1 MKLPFSVETSSSV
14 PITRASIKSLLRQG
28 MTLSYGDVEHVQV
41 RIQHLQ
47 NSIDANMKQME
58 QLRSLYEACL
68 KKTADLISESE
79 EYSASI
85 APVRRLP
92 KELLGEILLYVV
104 CDAHHNPAK
113 DHHHT
118 KTLSNVMRVCF
129 YWYNVCHGNPRLW
142 SLFELSLDLDS
153 GSLYLPADIAT
164 YLYLSHESPLSV
176 RLKLSADGG
185 RATTRYMPFQD
196 LKRFLQVSHR
206 IQSLCLHVSFRLDTP
221 VVQDALKLVFESP
234 LPNLREVELHIPDRY
249 ISTLQ
254 RFVSSETSF
263 PCLQSLHVV
272 RGMVKPRVIRLDP
285 CLSVVKTPLSPFPLT
300 QITDLHLQY
309 HVHDA
314 VDVLLFCTNVTSVHI
329 SMPPSRKGH
338 HTESDESSS
347 SSDDE
352 DETEWESES
361 ESEHSSD
368 DDHSSD
374 PDWSSDDE
382 SLPHYPPRNPRPPLR
397 IPEPRIFPHLVEL
410 TIEVISARGMRFGAF
425 ADVAKVLNR
434 ITAPNLSSI
443 AFIADADQTQTLADS
458 RARYWDEPSFV
469 SSLIGMLERSEVE
482 TVVQKFSVVGVP
494 LGDEQMIKFLSYMRG
509 LKHLEIRENLP
520 KGDKDQPAR
529 VRNRIVTKKLLRSLK
544 ISPLDDSVTSAKVP
558 SVPFLKTL
566 RLAVHDGW
574 TRELMETMLESR
586 RDGLRS
592 AYINFLSNPIHR
604 VDAERISQLQKHM
617 YVWVTGPDL
626 VWT

>member
-1 MKLPFSVETSSSV
+1 M

-28 MTLSYGDVEHVQV
+28 MTLPYGDVEHVQI

-47 NSIDANMKQME
+47 NSIDANMKHME
-58 QLRSLYEACL
+58 WLRSLYEACL

-118 KTLSNVMRVCF
+118 KTLSNVMR
-129 YWYNVCHGNPRLW
+129 WEN
-142 SLFELSLDLDS
+142 
-153 GSLYLPADIAT
+153 LYLPADIAT
-164 YLYLSHESPLSV
+164 YLYLSHKSPLSV

-206 IQSLCLHVSFRLDTP
+206 IQSLCLHVTFRLDTP

-263 PCLQSLHVV
+263 PCLQLLRVI
-272 RGMVKPRVIRLDP
+272 RGMGKPRVIRLDP

-300 QITDLHLQY
+300 QITNLHLQY

-361 ESEHSSD
+361 QSESEHSSD

-374 PDWSSDDE
+374 SDWSSDDE
-382 SLPHYPPRNPRPPLR
+382 ALPHYPPRNPRPPLR
-397 IPEPRIFPHLVEL
+397 IPEPENFPHLVEL
-410 TIEVISARGMRFGAF
+410 TIEVINAKGMRFGAF

-509 LKHLEIRENLP
+509 LKHLTTGKWFFYTSDNECNMKAGYGI
-520 KGDKDQPAR
+520 KDQR
-529 VRNRIVTKKLLRSLK
+529 
-544 ISPLDDSVTSAKVP
+544 
-558 SVPFLKTL
+558 
-566 RLAVHDGW
+566 
-574 TRELMETMLESR
+574 
-586 RDGLRS
+586 
-592 AYINFLSNPIHR
+592 
-604 VDAERISQLQKHM
+604 KHIG
-617 YVWVTGPDL
+617 YDCNI
-626 VWT
+626 